1 MKWKQ
6 WLKRYIWSI
15 LLVVAII
22 GGLVISFLLLGE
34 LNPIIAAIGG
44 LLFSVPIQFFW
55 LAYTSPILTIKGAE
69 SVIFD
74 IEDDIQRRWRYAAY
88 RIIIQN
94 EGRSAAK
101 NCKGYIIVG
110 ERKERICWTIPKE
123 RPTATINQKDNE
135 RLDFCAF
142 FKTHLSG
149 GTILMEGDVQPPRII
164 APTENGWPGFEK
176 IDPYKCCSKLDGIKE
191 CQCLITADNAD
202 PIEVDII
209 INDREGEIEIK

>member
-6 WLKRYIWSI
+6 CLKRYIWSI

-34 LNPIIAAIGG
+34 LNPTIAAIGG
-44 LLFSVPIQFFW
+44 LLFSVPIRFFW
-55 LAYTSPILTIKGAE
+55 LAYTSPVLAIKGAE
-69 SVIFD
+69 PVIFD
-74 IEDDIQRRWRYAAY
+74 MEDDTPRKWRYAAY

-101 NCKGYIIVG
+101 NCKGYIIMG

-123 RPTATINQKDNE
+123 RPNATINAKDNE

-142 FKTHLSG
+142 YKDGFIG
-149 GTILMEGDVQPPRII
+149 GSILMEGDVQPPRII
-164 APTENGWPGFEK
+164 APTENGWPGFVK
-176 IDPYKCCSKLDGIKE
+176 IDPYKCRKLDGIKE
-191 CQCLITADNAD
+191 CQCLITADNTD
-202 PIEVDII
+202 PIGVDII